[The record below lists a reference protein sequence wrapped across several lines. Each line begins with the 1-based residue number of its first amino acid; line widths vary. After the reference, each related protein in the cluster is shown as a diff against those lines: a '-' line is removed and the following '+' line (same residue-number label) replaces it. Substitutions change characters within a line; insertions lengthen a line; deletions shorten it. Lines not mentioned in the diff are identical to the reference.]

1 MSLLIRSIDTHKSK
15 ARRRSKIEQ
24 SVRRAFPQNGKI
36 TSFNGK
42 IAVTKGANDAW
53 QREHENLEA
62 NF

>member
-24 SVRRAFPQNGKI
+24 SVRRAFPNKRE

-42 IAVTKGANDAW
+42 IAVTKGASEAW
-53 QREHENLEA
+53 QKEHENFMA